1 MQVSQKN
8 VKCFTKISV
17 KYPCLFRQ
25 MNIQYQNKLIDI
37 AVHGAFT
44 VRAKYP
50 IPCFLRMG
58 AGEISVVFFRHVNEL
73 VTIPL

>member
-1 MQVSQKN
+1 M
-8 VKCFTKISV
+8 

-25 MNIQYQNKLIDI
+25 MNIHYQNKLIDI
-37 AVHGAFT
+37 AVQGSFT
-44 VRAKYP
+44 VQAKYP
-50 IPCFLRMG
+50 IPCFFGVG